1 MGLTKNSTGLGAAGG
16 DVALV
21 KGSPDQRTAAL
32 AGNPNVGKSTVF
44 NALTKMRQHTGNW
57 PGKTVST
64 AQGRCRR
71 QGRDYV
77 LVDLPGCYSLLSHSA
92 EEEAARDFLCFGG
105 ADCAV
110 VVCDAS
116 CLERNL
122 NLALQVLELK
132 PNALLCVNLLDEAR
146 RKGVAV
152 DLPQLSRLLGVPVV
166 GTAARE
172 GQGLEELLDQVER
185 LCAHPLPQRERPLV
199 EYGPR
204 LEELIQRLLPRAEQ
218 LAQGKVPARWL
229 ALRIL
234 DGGGSLDQALAQ
246 GLGQNPAEDPEIQDI
261 LRQAGS
267 LAEVRD
273 QIAACTVS
281 RAEELAGAVTRT
293 GGGYSQR
300 DRKLDRLLTSPL
312 TGFPI
317 MLLLFLLIFWLTIAG
332 ANVPSQLLSQG
343 LFWLGDRLREGFLT
357 LGPPQWLTG
366 LLWDGMY
373 KTLAWVVAVMLP
385 PMAIFFPL
393 FTLLEDLGYLP
404 RVAFN
409 MDRCFQCC
417 GACGK
422 QSLTCCMA
430 FGCNA
435 AGVVG
440 CRIIDSPRERLIAML
455 TNNFIPCNGRLPM
468 LISLISLFFLGAAGG
483 LGASV
488 LSALLLVG
496 VIGLGLLMTFAVSK
510 FLSATL
516 LKGTPSSFT
525 LELPPFRRPQ
535 TGKVIVRSIFD
546 RTLFVLG
553 RAAAVAAP
561 AGLVIWLMANVQV
574 AGASLLAHC
583 AGFLDPF
590 ARLFGLDGVILL
602 AFILGLPANE
612 IVIPLIIMAYLA
624 QGSLVELSDPLA
636 LRALLVEN
644 GWTWVTALCTIVFSV
659 MHWPCST
666 TCLTIRKETGSWRWT
681 AVAVLAPTV
690 AGMLLCFLF
699 TAAVGLL
706 KLA

>member
-468 LISLISLFFLGAAGG
+468 LISLISLFFLGATGG

-666 TCLTIRKETGSWRWT
+666 TCLTIRKESQSWKWT
-681 AVAVLAPTV
+681 ALAVLIPTV
-690 AGMLLCFLF
+690 CGLGLCFLIH
-699 TAAVGLL
+699 TVSLL
-706 KLA
+706 AQA

>member
-122 NLALQVLELK
+122 NLTLQVLELK

-172 GQGLEELLDQVER
+172 GQGLEELMDQVER

-204 LEELIQRLLPRAEQ
+204 LEELIRRLLPRADQ

-516 LKGTPSSFT
+516 LKGTPSSFA

-666 TCLTIRKETGSWRWT
+666 TCLTIRKESQSWKWT
-681 AVAVLAPTV
+681 ALAVLIPTV
-690 AGMLLCFLF
+690 CGLGLCFLIH
-699 TAAVGLL
+699 TVSLL
-706 KLA
+706 AQA

>member
-166 GTAARE
+166 GTSARE
-172 GQGLEELLDQVER
+172 GQGLEELMDQVER
-185 LCAHPLPQRERPLV
+185 LCAHPLPQREQPLV

-293 GGGYSQR
+293 GGGYSQQ
-300 DRKLDRLLTSPL
+300 DRKLDLLLTSPL

-666 TCLTIRKETGSWRWT
+666 TCLTIRKESQSWKWT
-681 AVAVLAPTV
+681 ALAVLIPTV
-690 AGMLLCFLF
+690 CGLGLCFLIH
-699 TAAVGLL
+699 TVSLL
-706 KLA
+706 AQA

>member
-122 NLALQVLELK
+122 NLTLQVLELK

-172 GQGLEELLDQVER
+172 GQGLEELMDQVER

-204 LEELIQRLLPRAEQ
+204 LEELIRRLLPRADQ

-666 TCLTIRKETGSWRWT
+666 TCLTIRKESQSWKWT
-681 AVAVLAPTV
+681 ALAVLIPTV
-690 AGMLLCFLF
+690 CGLGLCFLIH
-699 TAAVGLL
+699 TVSLL
-706 KLA
+706 AQA

>member
-122 NLALQVLELK
+122 NLTLQVLELK
-132 PNALLCVNLLDEAR
+132 PNALLCVNPLDEAR

-172 GQGLEELLDQVER
+172 GQGLEELMDQVER

-666 TCLTIRKETGSWRWT
+666 TCLTIRKESQSWKWT
-681 AVAVLAPTV
+681 ALAVLIPTV
-690 AGMLLCFLF
+690 CGLGLCFLIH
-699 TAAVGLL
+699 TVSLL
-706 KLA
+706 AQA

>member
-172 GQGLEELLDQVER
+172 GQGLEELMDQVER

-666 TCLTIRKETGSWRWT
+666 TCLTIRKESQSWKWT
-681 AVAVLAPTV
+681 ALAVLIPTV
-690 AGMLLCFLF
+690 CGLGLCFLIH
-699 TAAVGLL
+699 TVSLL
-706 KLA
+706 AQA

>member
-172 GQGLEELLDQVER
+172 GQGLEELMDQVER

-468 LISLISLFFLGAAGG
+468 LISLISLFFLCAAGG

-666 TCLTIRKETGSWRWT
+666 TCLTIRKESQSWKWT
-681 AVAVLAPTV
+681 ALAVLIPTV
-690 AGMLLCFLF
+690 CGLGLCFLIH
-699 TAAVGLL
+699 TVSLL
-706 KLA
+706 AQA

>member
-468 LISLISLFFLGAAGG
+468 LISLISLFFLGATGG

-488 LSALLLVG
+488 RSALLLVG

-666 TCLTIRKETGSWRWT
+666 TCLTIRKESQSWKWT
-681 AVAVLAPTV
+681 ALAVLIPTV
-690 AGMLLCFLF
+690 CGLGLCFLIH
-699 TAAVGLL
+699 TVSLL
-706 KLA
+706 AQA

>member
-132 PNALLCVNLLDEAR
+132 PNALLCVNLLDEAG

-172 GQGLEELLDQVER
+172 GQGLEELMDQVER

-666 TCLTIRKETGSWRWT
+666 TCLTIRKESQSWKWT
-681 AVAVLAPTV
+681 ALAVLIPTV
-690 AGMLLCFLF
+690 CGLGLCFLIH
-699 TAAVGLL
+699 TVSLL
-706 KLA
+706 AQA

>member
-122 NLALQVLELK
+122 NLTLQVLELK

-172 GQGLEELLDQVER
+172 GQGLEELMDQVER

-204 LEELIQRLLPRAEQ
+204 LEELIQRLLPRAKQ

-234 DGGGSLDQALAQ
+234 DGGGCLDQALAQ

-666 TCLTIRKETGSWRWT
+666 TCLTIRKESQSWKWT
-681 AVAVLAPTV
+681 ALAVLIPTV
-690 AGMLLCFLF
+690 CGLGLCFLIH
-699 TAAVGLL
+699 TVSLL
-706 KLA
+706 AQA

>member
-122 NLALQVLELK
+122 NLTLQVLELK

-172 GQGLEELLDQVER
+172 GQGLEELMDQVER

-204 LEELIQRLLPRAEQ
+204 LEELIRRLLPRADQ

-659 MHWPCST
+659 MHCPAPPPASPSV
-666 TCLTIRKETGSWRWT
+666 RRAKAGSGQRS
-681 AVAVLAPTV
+681 P
-690 AGMLLCFLF
+690 F
-699 TAAVGLL
+699 
-706 KLA
+706 

>member
-122 NLALQVLELK
+122 NLTLQVLELK

-172 GQGLEELLDQVER
+172 GQGLEELMDQVER

-204 LEELIQRLLPRAEQ
+204 LEELIRRLLPRADQ

-293 GGGYSQR
+293 GGGYSQQ
-300 DRKLDRLLTSPL
+300 DRKLDLLLTSPL

-666 TCLTIRKETGSWRWT
+666 TCLTIRKESQSWKWT
-681 AVAVLAPTV
+681 ALAVLIPTV
-690 AGMLLCFLF
+690 CGLGLCFLIH
-699 TAAVGLL
+699 TVSLL
-706 KLA
+706 AQA

>member
-122 NLALQVLELK
+122 NLTLQVLELK

-172 GQGLEELLDQVER
+172 GQGLEELMDQVER

-204 LEELIQRLLPRAEQ
+204 LEELIRRLLPRADQ

-659 MHWPCST
+659 
-666 TCLTIRKETGSWRWT
+666 IDRKS
-681 AVAVLAPTV
+681 VV
-690 AGMLLCFLF
+690 
-699 TAAVGLL
+699 
-706 KLA
+706 

>member
-666 TCLTIRKETGSWRWT
+666 TCLTIRKESQSWKWT
-681 AVAVLAPTV
+681 ALAVLIPTV
-690 AGMLLCFLF
+690 CGLGLCFLIH
-699 TAAVGLL
+699 TVSLL
-706 KLA
+706 AQA

>member
-172 GQGLEELLDQVER
+172 GQGLEELMDQVER

-366 LLWDGMY
+366 LLWEGMY

-666 TCLTIRKETGSWRWT
+666 TCLTIRKESQSWKWT
-681 AVAVLAPTV
+681 ALAVLIPTV
-690 AGMLLCFLF
+690 CGLGLCFLIH
-699 TAAVGLL
+699 TVSLL
-706 KLA
+706 AQA

>member
-122 NLALQVLELK
+122 NLTLQVLELK

-666 TCLTIRKETGSWRWT
+666 TCLTIRKESQSWKWT
-681 AVAVLAPTV
+681 ALAVLIPTV
-690 AGMLLCFLF
+690 CGLGLCFLIH
-699 TAAVGLL
+699 TVSLL
-706 KLA
+706 AQA

>member
-666 TCLTIRKETGSWRWT
+666 TCLTIRKESQSWKWT
-681 AVAVLAPTV
+681 ALAVLIPTV
-690 AGMLLCFLF
+690 CGLGLCFLSH
-699 TAAVGLL
+699 TVSLL
-706 KLA
+706 AQA

>member
-21 KGSPDQRTAAL
+21 KGSPDQRTTAL

-172 GQGLEELLDQVER
+172 GQGLEELMDQVER
-185 LCAHPLPQRERPLV
+185 LCVHPLPQRERPLV

-666 TCLTIRKETGSWRWT
+666 TCLTIRKESQSWKWT
-681 AVAVLAPTV
+681 ALAVLIPTV
-690 AGMLLCFLF
+690 CGLGLCFLIH
-699 TAAVGLL
+699 TVSLL
-706 KLA
+706 AQA

>member
-92 EEEAARDFLCFGG
+92 EEEAARDFLCFGR

-666 TCLTIRKETGSWRWT
+666 TCLTIRKESQSWKWT
-681 AVAVLAPTV
+681 ALAVLIPTV
-690 AGMLLCFLF
+690 CGLGLCFLIH
-699 TAAVGLL
+699 TVSLL
-706 KLA
+706 AQA

>member
-122 NLALQVLELK
+122 NLTLQVLELK

-172 GQGLEELLDQVER
+172 GQGLEELMDQVER

-666 TCLTIRKETGSWRWT
+666 TCLTIRKESQSWKWT
-681 AVAVLAPTV
+681 ALAVLIPTV
-690 AGMLLCFLF
+690 CGLGLCFLIH
-699 TAAVGLL
+699 TVSLL
-706 KLA
+706 AQA

>member
-666 TCLTIRKETGSWRWT
+666 TCLTIHKETGSWKWT
-681 AVAVLAPTV
+681 LLGILIPALCGFVLCTLVHGIAI
-690 AGMLLCFLF
+690 LF
-699 TAAVGLL
+699 
-706 KLA
+706 

>member
-122 NLALQVLELK
+122 NLTLQVLELK

-172 GQGLEELLDQVER
+172 GQGLEELMDQVER

-204 LEELIQRLLPRAEQ
+204 LEELIQRLLPRAKQ

-234 DGGGSLDQALAQ
+234 DGGGCLDQALAQ

-440 CRIIDSPRERLIAML
+440 CRIIDSPRERLLAVL
-455 TNNFIPCNGRLPM
+455 TNSFVPCNGRFPT
-468 LISLISLFFLGAAGG
+468 LIAILIMFFVGTAGG

-488 LSALLLVG
+488 RSALLLTG
-496 VIGLGLLMTFAVSK
+496 VILLGVGLTFIATRL
-510 FLSATL
+510 LSATV
-516 LKGTPSSFT
+516 LKGMPSSFT
-525 LELPPFRRPQ
+525 LELPPYRKPQ
-535 TGKVIVRSIFD
+535 VGKVIVRSIFD

-561 AGLVIWLMANVQV
+561 AGLLIWVMANVTV
-574 AGASLLAHC
+574 GDATLLAHC
-583 AGFLDPF
+583 AGALDPF
-590 ARLFGLDGVILL
+590 ARLLGLDGVILM
-602 AFILGLPANE
+602 AFILGFPANE
-612 IVIPLIIMAYLA
+612 IVIPIILMAYLA
-624 QGSLVELSDPLA
+624 QGSLLELGSLESMRQLFLA
-636 LRALLVEN
+636 N
-644 GWTWVTALCTIVFSV
+644 GWTTLTAVNVMLFSLL
-659 MHWPCST
+659 HWPCST
-666 TCLTIRKETGSWRWT
+666 TLLTIHKETGSWKWT
-681 AVAVLAPTV
+681 ALAAALPTAFGVVLCALTTAL
-690 AGMLLCFLF
+690 AG
-699 TAAVGLL
+699 AWGL
-706 KLA
+706 